1 MKKNIKVLVL
11 TKYDKKGASSRLRS
25 LQYFKGI
32 EESGIVLDHSPLFDD
47 DYLNKLYSG
56 EKISRLYVLK
66 RYLKRFIKLFSSKD
80 YDLLWIEKELFPWLP
95 FNIEGLL
102 NKLGVRYIAD
112 YDDAIFHN
120 YDQHRSSIVRFL
132 LSSRIPNVMKNAKL
146 VTVCNGYLKQKAL
159 DSGATKVET
168 IPTVVDLDK
177 YSTSFETNNNK
188 LTIGWIGTPKT
199 EKYIIDLK
207 NVFKKISK
215 EIDVKVIVIG
225 GKKFNSDSFEYEIL
239 PWSEEKESEYISKL
253 DIGIMPLTDSKWEK
267 GKCGYKLI
275 QYMACGKP
283 VIASKVGM
291 NCEIVKDDKN
301 GYLASS
307 EEEWIEAIKKLN
319 DKDKRIELGKFARK
333 EVEGKFSLQAT
344 LEDRIRYIMEA
355 VK

>member
-1 MKKNIKVLVL
+1 MKKKIKILVL
-11 TKYDKKGASSRLRS
+11 TKYDKKGASSRLRTI
-25 LQYFKGI
+25 QYFKGLQDNGIKI
-32 EESGIVLDHSPLFDD
+32 EHSPLFDD

-56 EKISRLYVLK
+56 EKTSKLYVLK
-66 RYLKRFIKLFSSKD
+66 RYIKRFIKLFSSKD

-95 FNIEGLL
+95 LNIEGLL
-102 NKLGVRYIAD
+102 NKFGVKYLVD

-120 YDQHRSSIVRFL
+120 YDQHRLGIVRYL
-132 LSSRIPNVMKNAKL
+132 LSQKIPNVMKNATL
-146 VTVCNGYLKQKAL
+146 VTVCNGYLKQKSL

-168 IPTVVDLDK
+168 IPTVVDLNK
-177 YSTSFETNNNK
+177 YDTIYETNNDK

-207 NVFKKISK
+207 SVFEKISK
-215 EIDVKVIVIG
+215 EIDIKVVVIG
-225 GKKFNSDSFEYEIL
+225 GKEFSSDVFEYEIL

-283 VIASKVGM
+283 IVASKIGM

-301 GYLASS
+301 GYLATS

-333 EVEGKFSLQAT
+333 EVEDKFSLQAT

-355 VK
+355 VE